1 MKYFTMSFDDGT
13 IQDRR
18 FVKILN
24 NYGLKCT
31 FNLNSGLFGKKHD
44 IVHEGIKVCH
54 DEIDPCEVHELYAGH
69 EIAAHTVTHP
79 NLLNC
84 SPEEVIHQVKGR
96 RGGARK
102 ALWV

>member
-31 FNLNSGLFGKKHD
+31 FNLNSGLFG
-44 IVHEGIKVCH
+44 
-54 DEIDPCEVHELYAGH
+54 
-69 EIAAHTVTHP
+69 
-79 NLLNC
+79 
-84 SPEEVIHQVKGR
+84 
-96 RGGARK
+96 
-102 ALWV
+102 